1 MVLSWLSFG
10 ALLIVFR
17 CSLGSFLLV
26 FLLCLMLVLCVLWPP
41 WSFFIVLGCQSA
53 LFDGIGAYLGNFWR
67 RLASLAGI
75 LIVSM
80 RPGIAIDPDRGSAR
94 GFEAA
99 TASWKHCNSYWRG
112 ALGAFLRSSR
122 GMPLM

>member
-1 MVLSWLSFG
+1 
-10 ALLIVFR
+10 
-17 CSLGSFLLV
+17 
-26 FLLCLMLVLCVLWPP
+26 MLVLCVLWPP

-80 RPGIAIDPDRGSAR
+80 RPGIAIGGARVGSRLQRLRGNIVIHI
-94 GFEAA
+94 G
-99 TASWKHCNSYWRG
+99 G
-112 ALGAFLRSSR
+112 V
-122 GMPLM
+122 P